1 MALVYAGIDEAGFG
15 PMLGPLC
22 VGLAVL
28 RVEGWAPGEPAPDL
42 WVALES
48 AVARGVKGAGVRL
61 PVADSKVL
69 KLPNSGKRHPLTH
82 LERGCLS
89 FLAAGGVPTLDDD
102 ADLFDVLG
110 AQLAVEPWYAGDA
123 TRVPVACD
131 ADRLGIDGNLLA
143 ACLRDAGVSIAHLG
157 CVAVAEPRF
166 NEIVRDAGKGATTLG
181 AIAEHV
187 RTARR
192 CVNDGDEI
200 RIVCDRLGGRTRYSR
215 VLETLCPGG
224 VVTPITETDRG
235 ACYDVV
241 DAVGA
246 VRVIFQVEAEQ
257 AHMPVALA
265 SMLAKYVRE
274 MAMGRFN
281 RYWSGRVEGLK
292 PTAGYVADAR
302 RWLSDAG
309 DAVTPEE
316 RRAMVR
322 LA

>member
-28 RVEGWAPGEPAPDL
+28 RINRWQPGEPAPDV
-42 WVALES
+42 WAALEP
-48 AVARGVKGAGVRL
+48 AVARAVKGAGARL
-61 PVADSKVL
+61 PIADSKVL

-82 LERGCLS
+82 LERGVLS
-89 FLAAGGVPTLDDD
+89 FLCAGGTSMPADD
-102 ADLFDVLG
+102 AGLFAALG
-110 AQLAVEPWYAGDA
+110 TSLAREAWYTGDA
-123 TRVPVACD
+123 SPVPAACD
-131 ADRLGIDGNLLA
+131 ADRLGIDANLLA
-143 ACLRDAGVSIAHLG
+143 ACMRDAGVGVEHLA
-157 CVAVAEPRF
+157 CLAVAEPRF

-187 RTARR
+187 RSARALAGE
-192 CVNDGDEI
+192 GDEI
-200 RIVCDRLGGRTRYSR
+200 RIVCDRLGGRTRYTS
-215 VLETLCPGG
+215 VVETLCPGAS
-224 VVTPITETDRG
+224 VTAVAESDRG
-235 ACYDVV
+235 ACYDVS
-241 DAVGA
+241 DGDGD

-274 MAMGRFN
+274 MAMARFN

-302 RWLSDAG
+302 RWLNDAG